1 MAGFPYESAPAHR
14 VTELNFPDFLK
25 KIISDM
31 HSSCLRDNLN
41 QFTVKKKKTL
51 QFCPASI
58 STSRVLWPV
67 LALGFFV
74 EKTFQGHVFVT
85 DSDLS
90 AIWAIVYL

>member
-14 VTELNFPDFLK
+14 VTELNLK
-25 KIISDM
+25 KNISDM

-74 EKTFQGHVFVT
+74 EETFQGHVFVT